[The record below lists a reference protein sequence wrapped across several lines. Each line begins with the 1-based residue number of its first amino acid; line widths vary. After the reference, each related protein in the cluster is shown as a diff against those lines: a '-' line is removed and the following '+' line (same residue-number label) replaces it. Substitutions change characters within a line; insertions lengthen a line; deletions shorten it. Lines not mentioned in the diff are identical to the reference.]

1 MPRMSG
7 KIVLIT
13 GAASGLGK
21 ADAWLLAEEGATV
34 ILTDINDEG
43 RALAAQISESTGQ
56 ETRFFHHDV
65 SDEGQWEEIMA
76 AVVDEFGGLDVLVNN
91 AGIAFIAT
99 PETTTLEQ
107 FRLANAVMSE
117 GVFLG
122 CRAAIG
128 AMKLRGG
135 GSIINMS
142 SVASHLGYPVF
153 FAYSA
158 AKGAVRSMTK
168 SIAVHCQMNGYDI
181 RCNSIHPGSIDTPMV
196 HSARAELGME
206 PPDPDKKDP
215 GDPVGIGRPEDVANL
230 VLYLASDE
238 SRFMNGAELMLD
250 NALSIQ

>member
-1 MPRMSG
+1 MSG
-7 KIVLIT
+7 KIALVT
-13 GAASGLGK
+13 GAAAGLGK
-21 ADAWLLAEEGATV
+21 ADALRLAQEGATV
-34 ILTDINDEG
+34 VLTDIDDGG
-43 RALAAQISESTGQ
+43 RAIAKQISESTGQ
-56 ETRFFHHDV
+56 QTRFFHHDV
-65 SDEGQWEEIMA
+65 SDENRWEEIMA
-76 AVVDEFGGLDVLVNN
+76 AIVDEFGGLDVLVNN

-99 PETTTLEQ
+99 PEDTTLEQ
-107 FRLANAVMSE
+107 FRLANSIMSE

-122 CRAAIG
+122 CRAAIP

-168 SIAVHCQMNGYDI
+168 SIAVHCQMNGYNI
-181 RCNSIHPGSIDTPMV
+181 RCNSIHAGAIDTPMV
-196 HSARAELGME
+196 RTTFAQLGVD
-206 PPDPDKKDP
+206 PPDPDKNDP
-215 GDPVGIGRPEDVANL
+215 ADPVGIGRAEDVANL

-250 NALSIQ
+250 NALTIQ